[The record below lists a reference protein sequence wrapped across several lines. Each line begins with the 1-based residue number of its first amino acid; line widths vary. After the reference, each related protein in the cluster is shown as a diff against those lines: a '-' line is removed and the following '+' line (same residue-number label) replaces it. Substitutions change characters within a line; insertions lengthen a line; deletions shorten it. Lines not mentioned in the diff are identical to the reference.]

1 MALCHCLILVRN
13 SKIMFFV
20 QATPHTVCSSTFWK
34 SPSSQSKTQIQKHDA
49 RKRKSP
55 WTLREALVTPQLTF
69 FPPSSFVSCWWINRL
84 NNDCTDAPGSIH
96 FQSML
101 LLPKLLWKHPTGP
114 GEPGKLLSGAHR
126 QHRSIQNRGKQI
138 MGREKMACGF
148 LTRPWNHKFSVIPL
162 LLETHGVSVFLLIL
176 LENL

>member
-1 MALCHCLILVRN
+1 MRQPILKSNNSPTSSGHASHSLLKYFLKVSVIPVKNSN
-13 SKIMFFV
+13 SK
-20 QATPHTVCSSTFWK
+20 
-34 SPSSQSKTQIQKHDA
+34 A
-49 RKRKSP
+49 RCEKEKKPLDLERP
-55 WTLREALVTPQLTF
+55 LVTPQLTF
-69 FPPSSFVSCWWINRL
+69 FPPSSFVSCWWMNHL
-84 NNDCTDAPGSIH
+84 NNDFTDAPGSIH

-101 LLPKLLWKHPTGP
+101 LLPKLLHPTGP
-114 GEPGKLLSGAHR
+114 GEPGKLLSGAYR

-148 LTRPWNHKFSVIPL
+148 LTRPWNHKFSVMPL